1 MTISKPDRERIS
13 AAIRAVEQKTS
24 GEIVC
29 VLARTSSDAIT
40 LPILIAAVVALA
52 LPWLLVAL
60 TALPVFRVLA
70 LQVLTFVALAGVLS
84 LPRIRVTL
92 MPRAA
97 RRAVAHRA
105 AMEQFISR
113 GIARTEDRCGI
124 LIFVSLAERYARV
137 VADDGIAAKV
147 PQRQWQAAVDALI
160 AHMKDGRIADGFIA
174 AIELCG
180 NELTAH
186 FPRAA
191 TTRDELPNKI
201 YLV

>member
-1 MTISKPDRERIS
+1 MTISKQDHERIA

-29 VLARTSSDAIT
+29 VLARSSSDAVA

-60 TALPVFRVLA
+60 TTLPVLRVLA
-70 LQVLTFVALAGVLS
+70 LQVLTFVALAGLLS
-84 LPRIRVTL
+84 LPRIRVML

-113 GIARTEDRCGI
+113 GIARTDDRCGI

-180 NELTAH
+180 NELAAH
-186 FPRAA
+186 FPRTA
-191 TTRDELPNKI
+191 TSRDELPNKI